1 MQRQQSRLLN
11 YILHA
16 GAPLI
21 AIAIFI
27 LSCQSRLPVIPGIF
41 GIDKVQ
47 HSCAYL
53 GLSFFLIV
61 WTWGWAERRAH
72 GSRQKLFLCAWL
84 LAAVLSSAYG
94 ATDEFHQYFVPGR
107 DCSIF
112 DWFADTGGS
121 LAGSA
126 IACALAFFYRFRYDT
141 QKE

>member
-1 MQRQQSRLLN
+1 MQRQQSHLLK
-11 YILHA
+11 YALRA
-16 GAPLI
+16 GAPLV

-27 LSCQSRLPVIPGIF
+27 LSSQSRLPVIPGVF

-53 GLSFFLIV
+53 VLSAFLTA
-61 WTWGWAERRAH
+61 WTWPWAEKRYRN
-72 GSRQKLFLCAWL
+72 GRLFLCAWFF
-84 LAAVLSSAYG
+84 AALISSAYG

-121 LAGSA
+121 FAGA
-126 IACALAFFYRFRYDT
+126 AAACAIAFFYHFR
-141 QKE
+141 